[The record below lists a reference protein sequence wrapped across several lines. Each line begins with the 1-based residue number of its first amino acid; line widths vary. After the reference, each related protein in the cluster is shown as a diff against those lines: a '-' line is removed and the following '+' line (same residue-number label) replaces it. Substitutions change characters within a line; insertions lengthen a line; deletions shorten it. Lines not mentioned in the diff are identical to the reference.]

1 MCNYTNCT
9 HANNV
14 PVPEGW
20 IVVGVDNISEHF
32 IYRVCS
38 HIKDKTGE
46 WLRKGSNSFF
56 FLPTLLLGLYLL
68 CLQMDGEFLESVK
81 KISNIL
87 FKMYQLIQKTVHFCN
102 PSSCLSAHKCI

>member
-1 MCNYTNCT
+1 MVPLLEQELERRRRRRKTGGIYLMSIYHMCTT
-9 HANNV
+9 A
-14 PVPEGW
+14 PRRRAPPEGW

-56 FLPTLLLGLYLL
+56 AYVALW
-68 CLQMDGEFLESVK
+68 
-81 KISNIL
+81 
-87 FKMYQLIQKTVHFCN
+87 
-102 PSSCLSAHKCI
+102 